1 MIWLVILGMAIAT
14 YLPRLLPFLIG
25 QRLRLPE
32 PVCRWLEFFPFA
44 VLGALIIP
52 GILTAPSEPGAPG
65 WVGAAT
71 GLFAA
76 GLSLLT
82 RNVTL
87 VVAAAI
93 AFAWLLQRIF

>member
-1 MIWLVILGMAIAT
+1 MIWLAILGMSLAT
-14 YLPRLLPFLIG
+14 YLPRLAPFLLS
-25 QRLRLPE
+25 RRFALPE
-32 PVCRWLEFFPFA
+32 LICRWLEFFPFA

-52 GILTAPSEPGAPG
+52 GILTATPEPR
-65 WVGAAT
+65 WLGAAT

-87 VVAAAI
+87 VVAASI
-93 AFAWLLQRIF
+93 GFAYLVQRLF